1 MQGKG
6 SMMLK
11 MLQISRVLVVVIF
24 SVLMSSCEKE
34 IDVVPA
40 DLEPLLVVEGS
51 IENEQFPRVIL
62 TRSVGFFDTL
72 SLVDLANSFVRNATV
87 TVNDGSRTVP
97 LKEYSIQFGPS
108 KFFFYSVD
116 TTNPAIQ
123 MKGEFGKRYTLNIT
137 AAGKSYSAV
146 TQLPTVARRIDSL
159 WWQPAPGST
168 DTNRVV
174 VFSRI
179 TDPPGFGNFTRY
191 FTSVNDSSFLPG
203 LNSVS
208 DDQFFDGTTFDVQ
221 TPRGVNRNVPINN
234 ETFGFYTRGEKVK
247 VKLSN
252 IDKATFDF
260 WRTWEQN
267 QSNTG
272 NPFGVPIRVL
282 GNISNGALGYFG
294 GYGSQVMELAIPK

>member
-1 MQGKG
+1 MFRAFRHKG
-6 SMMLK
+6 LFLGLATAML
-11 MLQISRVLVVVIF
+11 LAA
-24 SVLMSSCEKE
+24 CEKE
-34 IDVVPA
+34 IEVVPA
-40 DLEPLLVVEGS
+40 DLEPVLVVEGT
-51 IENEQFPRVIL
+51 IENDQFPRVIL

-72 SLVDLANSFVRNATV
+72 SLADLANSFVRNATV
-87 TVNDGSRTVP
+87 TVSDGSRTVP

-116 TTNPAIQ
+116 STNPAVQ

-137 AAGKSYSAV
+137 AAGKNYSAV

-159 WWQPAPGST
+159 WWRPAPGNT
-168 DTNRVV
+168 DTTKVV

-179 TDPPGFGNFTRY
+179 TDPPGFGNFSRY

-221 TPRGVNRNVPINN
+221 ILRGVNRNVPINN
-234 ETFGFYTRGEKVK
+234 ESFGFFNRGEKVRI
-247 VKLSN
+247 KLSN

-260 WRTWEQN
+260 WRTWEQS

-272 NPFGVPIRVL
+272 NPFGVPVRVL
-282 GNISNGALGYFG
+282 SNISNGALGYFG
-294 GYGSQVMELAIPK
+294 GYGSQVMEITIPK

>member
-1 MQGKG
+1 MVAA
-6 SMMLK
+6 ML
-11 MLQISRVLVVVIF
+11 LAA
-24 SVLMSSCEKE
+24 CEKE
-34 IDVVPA
+34 IDVVPS
-40 DLEPLLVVEGS
+40 DLEPVLVVEGT
-51 IENEQFPRVIL
+51 IENDQFPRVIL

-72 SLVDLANSFVRNATV
+72 SLAALANSFVRNATV
-87 TVNDGSRTVP
+87 TISDGSRTVP
-97 LKEYSIQFGPS
+97 LKEYGVQFGPS
-108 KFFFYSVD
+108 KFFFYTID
-116 TTNPAIQ
+116 TANPAIQ
-123 MKGEFGKRYTLNIT
+123 MRGELGKKYTLSIT
-137 AAGKSYSAV
+137 ASGKNYSAV
-146 TQLPTVARRIDSL
+146 TQLPTIARRIDSL
-159 WWQPAPGST
+159 WWRPAPGSA

-221 TPRGVNRNVPINN
+221 IPRGVNRNVPINN
-234 ETFGFYTRGEKVK
+234 ETFGFFNRGEKVK

-282 GNISNGALGYFG
+282 SNISNGAAGYFG
-294 GYGSQVMELAIPK
+294 GYGSQVMEITIPK